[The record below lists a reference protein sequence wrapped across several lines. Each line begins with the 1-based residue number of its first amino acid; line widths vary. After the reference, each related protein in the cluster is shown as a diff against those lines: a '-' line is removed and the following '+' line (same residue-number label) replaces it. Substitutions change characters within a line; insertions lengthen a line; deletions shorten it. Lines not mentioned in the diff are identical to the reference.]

1 MHIAKWSEGK
11 AHTTWLL
18 WENRNRTGSF

>member
-11 AHTTWLL
+11 EHTTWLL
-18 WENRNRTGSF
+18 WENRSMASSF

>member
-11 AHTTWLL
+11 EHTTWLL
-18 WENRNRTGSF
+18 WENRSMAGSF